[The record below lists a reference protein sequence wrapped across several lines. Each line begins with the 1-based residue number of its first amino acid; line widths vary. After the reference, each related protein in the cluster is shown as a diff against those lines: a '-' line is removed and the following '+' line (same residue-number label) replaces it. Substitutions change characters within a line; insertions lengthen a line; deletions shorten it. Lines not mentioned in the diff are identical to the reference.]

1 MINLA
6 SLATYSAAFTERAQA
21 QRQMQPQTKGTCK
34 QHGPSK
40 AQHTATHHSSSV
52 SMQENRYGEM
62 HMVKDAMQIA
72 HNRYFNHLCVMF
84 TCDSAAFTS
93 LMLALVFNSSFTAC
107 SSTMDTLV
115 LRRCSMTCAKV
126 MNTFHQDAIAASL
139 PTAVWAQI
147 NA

>member
-1 MINLA
+1 
-6 SLATYSAAFTERAQA
+6 
-21 QRQMQPQTKGTCK
+21 
-34 QHGPSK
+34 
-40 AQHTATHHSSSV
+40 
-52 SMQENRYGEM
+52 
-62 HMVKDAMQIA
+62 MVKDAMQIA